1 MFFEPITCVKKSSRL
16 QGTKQSKK
24 QTVLQPALVWRRCE
38 EHVQNKHA
46 QIDRLLVQ
54 FKQNFCYSAGYV
66 ITNHSTTRDMP
77 ITIDSDL
84 DSDSEMTPVD
94 TSACKEPAIVVE
106 GLPLKVLKGRKYR

>member
-1 MFFEPITCVKKSSRL
+1 MDAHVVKIS
-16 QGTKQSKK
+16 
-24 QTVLQPALVWRRCE
+24 
-38 EHVQNKHA
+38 
-46 QIDRLLVQ
+46 LLLL
-54 FKQNFCYSAGYV
+54 CH
-66 ITNHSTTRDMP
+66 TMRDTP